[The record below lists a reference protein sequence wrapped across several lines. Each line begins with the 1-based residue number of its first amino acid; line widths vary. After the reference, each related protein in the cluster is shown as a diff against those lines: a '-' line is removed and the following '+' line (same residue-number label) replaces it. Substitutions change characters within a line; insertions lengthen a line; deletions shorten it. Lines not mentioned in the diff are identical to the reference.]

1 MPKGCRLMKYRKRL
15 KKRLPLVFLICF
27 QAAVAF
33 GAIMT
38 GLEAGRYLNLW

>member
-1 MPKGCRLMKYRKRL
+1 MAESRKSRKYNIAL
-15 KKRLPLVFLICF
+15 KQAVSIFF

-38 GLEAGRYLNLW
+38 GLEAGRHLNWW